1 MGYRIQYT
9 HLDDTLSAVVS
20 GKSSLAAAGC
30 IARDIAAQAAR
41 QAAGRVLVDL
51 RWLEDRVG
59 TLRALLALPKLRVAV
74 LDIGEND
81 PYYTFSEREGLRYF
95 VTVGAAMHWL
105 RADRESPRG
114 DRKAPTPAGAPLRA
128 PLEIYGG

>member
-1 MGYRIQYT
+1 MGYRIHYT
-9 HLDDTLSAVVS
+9 HLDGTLSAVVS

-30 IARDIAAQAAR
+30 IARDIAAQAVR
-41 QAAGRVLVDL
+41 DAAGRVLVDL
-51 RWLEDRVG
+51 RWLEDKVG
-59 TLRALLALPKLRVAV
+59 LRALLALPRLRVAV

-81 PYYTFSEREGLRYF
+81 PHYTFSEREELRYF
-95 VTVGAAMHWL
+95 DSVGAAIRWL
-105 RADRESPRG
+105 RADPQSPRS